1 MTRRYILSAI
11 GGTRW
16 VISMAEITRISGLFL
31 AVLLS
36 TSVALAQSGGPAPA
50 LSPEEVTVD
59 RESVRCIS
67 ARAIRDTE
75 AIDNRNIVFRL
86 RNGDY
91 FLNTLISRCENLE
104 RTNRISFTTSSGRL
118 CSADLIG
125 VIQPFANANRPIGSC
140 GLRRFFPIT
149 EEEAALMGVE
159 EAERR
164 GVPQMEVENP
174 NAEDSQSGDLE
185 LEN

>member
-1 MTRRYILSAI
+1 MAGNIITT
-11 GGTRW
+11 GTAL
-16 VISMAEITRISGLFL
+16 VFVL
-31 AVLLS
+31 AA
-36 TSVALAQSGGPAPA
+36 SVALAQSGGPPPA
-50 LSPEEVTVD
+50 LSPDEVTLN

-67 ARAIRDTE
+67 AGAIRETD

-104 RTNRISFTTSSGRL
+104 RTNRISFTTPSGRL
-118 CSADLIG
+118 CSGHLIG
-125 VIQPFANANRPIGSC
+125 VIQPFSNANRPIGSC
-140 GLRRFFPIT
+140 GLRRFFPVS
-149 EEEAALMGVE
+149 EEEAALLGVE

-174 NAEDSQSGDLE
+174 NAEDSPSG
-185 LEN
+185 ENQPDE